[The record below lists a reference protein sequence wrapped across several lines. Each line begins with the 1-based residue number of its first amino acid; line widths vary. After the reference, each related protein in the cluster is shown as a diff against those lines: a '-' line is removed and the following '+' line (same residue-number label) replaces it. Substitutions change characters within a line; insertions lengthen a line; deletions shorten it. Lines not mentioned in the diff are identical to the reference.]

1 MKAKLYFVLSM
12 IIFGAVGVFAKF
24 IELSSAQIAFYMS
37 LIGSV
42 LLFVLS
48 FVTHNRI
55 AWETLKKNAPQ
66 LLLASAALSGNWI
79 FLFQSYKETTIANAA
94 LSYYFAPVLV
104 IAMSPFLL
112 KEKLS
117 RKKVI
122 CLCTAVLGLILIM
135 QSGGSGSGS
144 EGGNA
149 VLGIG
154 YGLIAA
160 VFYAVLT
167 LTHKFIRN
175 MGGLEITFVQLVLS
189 SVWLVP
195 YLWMTEGTLGWGG
208 ITSRSM
214 ILLALLGILHAGVGF
229 YLFFSGMKGLQGQSI
244 AVLSYVDPLTSLLIS
259 AAVLGERMTVVQGL
273 GALLLLGSTFVSEGS
288 QEKESLSGNRLFR
301 RRLK

>member
-24 IELSSAQIAFYMS
+24 IELSPAQIAFYMS

-42 LLFVLS
+42 LLFVFC

-55 AWETLKKNAPQ
+55 AWGILKKNALQ

-122 CLCTAVLGLILIM
+122 CVCTAVLGLILIM
-135 QSGGSGSGS
+135 RSGGSGS

-195 YLWMTEGTLGWGG
+195 YLWMTEGTLDRGE
-208 ITSRSM
+208 ITSRSI

-259 AAVLGERMTVVQGL
+259 AAVLGGKMTVVQGL

-288 QEKESLSGNRLFR
+288 RKEESLSWNRLFR